1 MDSQIFTNTG
11 MIDENWNPYSTF
23 RELQKNRAFVR
34 TDDGVLFAILDSA
47 DYYSTNI
54 FGSTDD
60 GFTWQKLKNV
70 FLSPVQRHL
79 HANEWLKQLT
89 LVYSKVKSAGK
100 YQPAFLS
107 YQWNI
112 DDNGI
117 ITLTNDL
124 TATGWANDRTGSYG
138 DESDYS
144 TLESIVTN
152 NYIRFINLNTTGAL
166 RVLTSDWDSIETVSP
181 TTSNTT
187 VTLYKELQSAV
198 TLQTH
203 TLGILTTKLDGATKT
218 IEYIDTVD
226 FATDYTV
233 RTYTTTATHLNICQ
247 DSYGTLLAYWSEIDA
262 SDSTI
267 SHKYYSIST
276 NDGATWSSPV
286 DIITST
292 SANTYS
298 SNSDYLSFTNAE
310 GCIGGFILSYI
321 AKDNNNKAVA
331 YVKLLTTNDAGSTYT
346 LGAQKTAASHP
357 TKDVIGINFFLPTNN
372 AKLDIN
378 TPGEIRFAYQ
388 VGYESTSNRLPV
400 FNGQK
405 LLKDEAFPDPVS
417 ETYSSDTLGDGQLL
431 GTFTIF
437 NSFSDNVDYYD
448 NGLYGYQTEK
458 YLSAFEKHGTS
469 VKLTQYDPIQ
479 ESTTSDRDGYELV
492 ASGYYNV
499 FIDSIAYSSP
509 VSSGTET
516 FEEQIERDTRQVH
529 IPPNKH
535 LERTI
540 IRNDGNHIKRTVWIM
555 DFGGN
560 KYELTQVVPY
570 ILNNQILY
578 YTANAYVVG
587 PTRNPFTRN
596 VLPSET

>member
-11 MIDENWNPYSTF
+11 IIDENWNPYSTF
-23 RELQKNRAFVR
+23 RELQKNRAFAR
-34 TDDGVLFAILDSA
+34 TDHGVLFALVITA
-47 DYYSTNI
+47 DYNSVNVM
-54 FGSTDD
+54 GSTDD
-60 GFTWQKLKNV
+60 GFTWQKLKTL
-70 FLSPVQRHL
+70 FISPIQRHL
-79 HANEWLKQLT
+79 HINEWLQQLT
-89 LVYSKVKSAGK
+89 VVYSRVKSAGK
-100 YQPAFLS
+100 YQPGFFS
-107 YQWNI
+107 YKYTIN
-112 DDNGI
+112 DNGI
-117 ITLTNDL
+117 ITLTNALAD
-124 TATGWANDRTGSYG
+124 TGWFDDRTGTYG
-138 DESDYS
+138 DESDYNH
-144 TLESIVTN
+144 LESVCTN
-152 NYIRFINLNTTGAL
+152 NNIRFINLNTTGAL
-166 RVLTSDWDSIETVSP
+166 RVLTADWDSIETVSP
-181 TTSNTT
+181 TASNTT
-187 VTLYKELQSAV
+187 VTTYKELQAATVLES
-198 TLQTH
+198 Q
-203 TLGILTTKLDGATKT
+203 TLGILTTKDVSGTKT

-233 RTYTTTATHLNICQ
+233 RTYTTTVSHLNICQ
-247 DSYGTLLAYWSEIDA
+247 DGYGTLLAYWSEIDA
-262 SDSTI
+262 SDNTI

-276 NDGATWSSPV
+276 DDGATWSSPT

-298 SNSDYLSFTNAE
+298 SGGDYMSFTNAE

-321 AKDNNNKAVA
+321 AKDAGGRAVA
-331 YVKLLTTNDAGSTYT
+331 YVKLLTSPNGSSYT
-346 LGAQKTAASHP
+346 LGSQKIAASHP
-357 TKDVIGINFFLPTNN
+357 SKDVIGINFFLPSNA

-378 TPGEIRFAYQ
+378 TPAEIRFAYQ
-388 VGYESTSNRLPV
+388 VGYESTSNRIPV

-417 ETYSSDTLGDGQLL
+417 QTFSSDTLGDGQLL

-437 NSFSDNVDYYD
+437 NSFTDNVDYYV
-448 NGLYGYQTEK
+448 NGLKGYQTEK
-458 YLSAFEKHGTS
+458 YLSAFTKHGTS

-479 ESTTSDRDGYELV
+479 ESKTSDRDGYEEV
-492 ASGYYNV
+492 SSGYYNV

-516 FEEQIERDTRQVH
+516 FDQQIERDTRQVH
-529 IPPNKH
+529 LPPNKH

-570 ILNNQILY
+570 IINNQILY